1 MTNFWNKLWARG
13 DKEVEVA
20 KSGDINY
27 LTFKQQGETILTIVQ
42 PPTSYDGK
50 TNVGGK
56 ISIFSA
62 SGQLEAEKNKSSKYG
77 EPIILFNANNK
88 AGLKIVD
95 TLNNTKEI
103 LPEVLK
109 DRPDIKVDG
118 QKLVEDNSINIK
130 KQNRISFGSS
140 TMLEIS
146 DNNSV
151 SIIKTPELN
160 AKDKSILYSLLKFMV
175 RSAVGKEQTY
185 RANIMFLDPQDNLLK
200 IAASYNMDGYS
211 DRNIALRAGTGGA
224 GKALQTNKP
233 VKFDANVSSHSS
245 MGVNPD
251 EVWSDLKSILSVPIW
266 DSIGNRLGVLS
277 IDTDKDGP
285 DTKWYKNSEFEV
297 VISLA
302 ADVFGKILETKS

>member
-1 MTNFWNKLWARG
+1 M
-13 DKEVEVA
+13 
-20 KSGDINY
+20 
-27 LTFKQQGETILTIVQ
+27 TFKQQGETILTIVQ

-62 SGQLEAEKNKSSKYG
+62 SGELQGEKNKSAKYG

-95 TLNNTKEI
+95 TLAETKKI

-109 DRPDIKVDG
+109 DQQDLKIDA

-130 KQNRISFGSS
+130 RQNRISFGSS

-146 DNNSV
+146 DNDILSL
-151 SIIKTPELN
+151 IKTPELN
-160 AKDKSILYSLLKFMV
+160 EKDKNILYSMLKFMV

-185 RANIMFLDPQDNLLK
+185 RANIMFLDPHDNLLK
-200 IAASYNMDGYS
+200 IAASYNMDGYG

-224 GKALQTNKP
+224 GKALQTNKI
-233 VKFDANVSSHSS
+233 VKFDVNVTTHSS

-251 EVWSDLKSILSVPIW
+251 EVWSDLKSILCAPISDSV
-266 DSIGNRLGVLS
+266 GNRLGVLS

-297 VISLA
+297 VFALA
-302 ADVFGKILETKS
+302 ADVFGKILETKT